1 MFVLYIDL
9 KYILKIDLA
18 RYPRWEK
25 IKGSHLDS
33 MISSLIHYKQEQPVR
48 KILQNHLYSSYSYTV
63 LLYSFKYIYIF
74 SIISSSSIF
83 FIKLATIINVSR
95 KLRANFVK
103 CRMFFIL
110 ICMWKCINIS
120 AQVFS
125 YKSFLFH

>member
-63 LLYSFKYIYIF
+63 LLYSFKIYIF
-74 SIISSSSIF
+74 SVLSHQVQYFSLNWLRSSMYLES
-83 FIKLATIINVSR
+83 LEQ
-95 KLRANFVK
+95 
-103 CRMFFIL
+103 IL
-110 ICMWKCINIS
+110 LNAGCS
-120 AQVFS
+120 
-125 YKSFLFH
+125 LF